1 MSLVC
6 VFDRGYEIA
15 ENKDIQRKL
24 AELIYLPHI
33 HNVFVDTDSTKP
45 ANIIGAESV
54 NSNTRLQIYAR
65 HIHANVLTDK
75 QDALKQYLV
84 SEELKDTIKVYVAPS
99 KNAMNE
105 LLVRT
110 TGTNGFDHKNTVY
123 ILCNPQSLMNLISVL
138 QTMEFKR
145 GDYLSEV
152 TTDTI
157 HPILKQILTQKKDIN
172 ITISAFYGG
181 SGEGQGENQKL
192 LLGPRSEV
200 EPAPPVEQQEA
211 VGSNRLPNV
220 VEPQEPA
227 VLGQPTR
234 ITTRVQTRTTSKKTK
249 LYKSRL
255 VIISKNAF
263 DTIKQIPGDVIYI
276 IAPNEFDLD
285 TSNIFKSLVK
295 FFMVKPDSRVRAKD
309 IEKGKTKL
317 PAKLEPKELSG
328 EVGKHGDDAI
338 IKMGAEKAKQALP
351 QAKRNVEQ
359 YKSVLK
365 KYKLEFE
372 KAKNDFLKDPENMR
386 VYKKYILPVS
396 KKTTDKLGMLTAI
409 IDNYLELNKTELDEN
424 LIAELNNMIKLL
436 NPEKSESS
444 PSHQASYGALIQP
457 KDEIYRYIKQNH
469 YECVNNASG
478 FTCAIP
484 KITYTKVNF
493 KNIEDKTLLPY
504 KTKKE
509 ALEQLV
515 GFSSKLYDF
524 TIILKYINFY
534 DYYNSIIIHLGEI
547 VDLGGAKV
555 SAIKNVKTM
564 KKINFDVP
572 TRQGQIVP
580 DKRARNDTMKR
591 LVYKNTTQETGITGD
606 LTNVIRRLAQKK
618 QEYKANKEAKPRKG
632 AIKHAW
638 AMRFGS
644 PGYKAA
650 RQKSEELKKEIAT
663 LEKTQDLVVKPAR
676 S

>member
-6 VFDRGYEIA
+6 IFDRVYEIA
-15 ENKDIQRKL
+15 EKKDIQRKL

-45 ANIIGAESV
+45 ATIIGAESAS
-54 NSNTRLQIYAR
+54 SNTKLQIYAR
-65 HIHANVLTDK
+65 HIHPNVLTDK

-84 SEELKDTIKVYVAPS
+84 SEELKDTIKVYVART
-99 KNAMNE
+99 KDTMNE
-105 LLVRT
+105 LLERT
-110 TGTNGFDHKNTVY
+110 TGTVGFDHKNTVY
-123 ILCNPQSLMNLISVL
+123 ILCNTQSLMNLISVL
-138 QTMEFKR
+138 QTMEFKA
-145 GDYLSEV
+145 GDYLSKV

-157 HPILKQILTQKKDIN
+157 HPILKQILAQSNELNVKVQTQI
-172 ITISAFYGG
+172 GG
-181 SGEGQGENQKL
+181 SDSPGSETQQL
-192 LLGPRSEV
+192 LKHSTEI
-200 EPAPPVEQQEA
+200 EPAPPVEQQVA
-211 VGSNRLPNV
+211 VDSNRLPNV

-234 ITTRVQTRTTSKKTK
+234 ITTRAQTRTTSKKSK

-255 VIISKNAF
+255 VIISGKAF
-263 DTIKQIPGDVIYI
+263 GTIKQIPGDAIYI
-276 IAPNEFDLD
+276 IAPDESVLE

-295 FFMVKPDSRVRAKD
+295 FFMVKPNSSVKSKN
-309 IEKGKTKL
+309 IEKNKSEL
-317 PAKLEPKELSG
+317 PAKLEPKKLSG
-328 EVGKHGDDAI
+328 EVEKHGDDAI
-338 IKMGAEKAKQALP
+338 IKMGAKKAKQALP
-351 QAKRNVEQ
+351 RAKRNVEH

-396 KKTTDKLGMLTAI
+396 KKTTNKLDMLTAI

-424 LIAELNNMIKLL
+424 LIAELNNMIRLL
-436 NPEKSESS
+436 NTEKSEPS
-444 PSHQASYGALIQP
+444 PSHQDSNGALIQP

-484 KITYTKVNF
+484 KITYIKVNHT
-493 KNIEDKTLLPY
+493 NIEDKTLLTY
-504 KTKKE
+504 QNKKE
-509 ALEQLV
+509 ALDKIA

-524 TIILKYINFY
+524 TLILKYINFH
-534 DYYNSIIIHLGEI
+534 DYYNSNIIHLAEI

-564 KKINFDVP
+564 KKINLEVP

-580 DKRARNDTMKR
+580 DKSARNKTMQQ
-591 LVYKNTTQETGITGD
+591 LLKNTTQETGITGD
-606 LTNVIRRLAQKK
+606 LSNVIRRLAQKN
-618 QEYKANKEAKPRKG
+618 QEYTANKGIKPRKG

-663 LEKTQDLVVKPAR
+663 LEKTQDLVVTPAR